1 VSPEPQTALPTALA
15 PVMPCSEAFRI
26 AVAIAVVVAYGLS
39 AVLPRILPHQKP
51 GRAVELLLEGLSRG
65 SPALGSGGPACN
77 YGGQPYYFV
86 ASEEATLF
94 NVTPRTWDMRA
105 FDRRCQPRQLVQ
117 KLLDVKTVGGRQLSI
132 LLYGDRCCITAWLCA
147 LQLGARHDLPQSL
160 LDSAVRAVRRQ
171 QHQVPRVS
179 SMLLRSNLAL
189 DVGHPDEPSA
199 AVHPRRVCI
208 LMTSCS
214 EAPS

>member
-117 KLLDVKTVGGRQLSI
+117 KLLDAETAGGRQLSI
-132 LLYGDRCCITAWLCA
+132 LLYGDRCCITAWSVHRAC
-147 LQLGARHDLPQSL
+147 GMRKMTSRHPCWTVHC
-160 LDSAVRAVRRQ
+160 VRSEAKQ
-171 QHQVPRVS
+171 YQVPRMLSGVRRS
-179 SMLLRSNLAL
+179 SLAL
-189 DVGHPDEPSA
+189 TLVTTMDQLQLRLFILVAS
-199 AVHPRRVCI
+199 CI
-208 LMTSCS
+208 MIT
-214 EAPS
+214 P